1 MSETPPG
8 TEVPSDAELITKVRA
23 GVTESYGE
31 LYRRH
36 VGSATA
42 FARQLANATAE
53 ADDLV
58 AEAFTKVL
66 DALRAGKGPELAFRS
81 YLLTTLRNVAY
92 ERHRRAKPVTLSND
106 LGEVPDQVETQA
118 SVFEDIERSLAAKAF
133 QRLPERWQAVLWYTE
148 IEGHAPAEVAP
159 LLGLNPN
166 GVSALAYRA
175 REGLRQAY
183 LQVHLA
189 DTENS
194 RCRATV
200 ERLGAWTRSRLSKR
214 EAAQVE
220 AHLDTCEQCRALA
233 AELVDLNGALRAAA
247 GPLVLGVGAAGYLAS
262 AASDGGIGV
271 AGAGLGGAAGTGG
284 AGSVG
289 GTGGAG
295 GGGSASAGGA
305 GGAAGAGGTGD
316 AGAGGAGGAS
326 AGGAGAGGAGGAG
339 AGSAGGVLGQSWA
352 ALVAVAAGV
361 GAVTMALAAQP
372 TEAAQP
378 RVQAPALAP
387 AR

>member
-1 MSETPPG
+1 MSDATPG
-8 TEVPSDAELITKVRA
+8 TEVPSDAELITAVRSGA
-23 GVTESYGE
+23 TDRYGE

-42 FARQLANATAE
+42 FAKQLAASASE
-53 ADDLV
+53 VDDLV

-66 DALRAGKGPELAFRS
+66 DALTGGKGPDLAFRS
-81 YLLTTLRNVAY
+81 YLLTTLRNIAY
-92 ERHRRAKPVTLSND
+92 ERHRRARPVTLSDD

-148 IEGHAPAEVAP
+148 IEGQNPAEIAP

-189 DTENS
+189 DTEND

-200 ERLGAWTRSRLSKR
+200 QRLGTWARGRLSKR
-214 EAAQVE
+214 EAAQVD
-220 AHLDTCEQCRALA
+220 AHLDGCAQCRALA

-247 GPLVLGVGAAGYLAS
+247 APLVLGAGAAGYLA
-262 AASDGGIGV
+262 AAENGG
-271 AGAGLGGAAGTGG
+271 LGAAGA
-284 AGSVG
+284 AGSG
-289 GTGGAG
+289 AAGSGAAGSGAAGSGAAG
-295 GGGSASAGGA
+295 GGQAGGGA
-305 GGAAGAGGTGD
+305 GGAAGQTF
-316 AGAGGAGGAS
+316 S
-326 AGGAGAGGAGGAG
+326 AA
-339 AGSAGGVLGQSWA
+339 
-352 ALVAVAAGV
+352 VAVAAGISAV
-361 GAVTMALAAQP
+361 GIALAAEP
-372 TEAAQP
+372 ASLAQP
-378 RVQAPALAP
+378 QVLRPATSVTPPATTTPPTTTPPTTTAPTTTAP
-387 AR
+387 TTVPTTTVPTT

>member
-8 TEVPSDAELITKVRA
+8 AEVPSDAELITMVRA
-23 GVTESYGE
+23 GVTDGYGE

-42 FARQLANATAE
+42 FARQLASAASE
-53 ADDLV
+53 VDDLV

-81 YLLTTLRNVAY
+81 YLLTTLRNIAY
-92 ERHRRAKPVTLSND
+92 ERHRRAKPVTLSDD

-148 IEGHAPAEVAP
+148 IEGHNPAEVAP

-189 DTENS
+189 DTDNG

-220 AHLDTCEQCRALA
+220 AHLDSCEQCRALA

-247 GPLVLGVGAAGYLAS
+247 GPLVLGAGAAGYLAA
-262 AASDGGIGV
+262 AASDGG
-271 AGAGLGGAAGTGG
+271 LGGASMISSAQ
-284 AGSVG
+284 AVFREVGSG
-289 GTGGAG
+289 R
-295 GGGSASAGGA
+295 
-305 GGAAGAGGTGD
+305 
-316 AGAGGAGGAS
+316 
-326 AGGAGAGGAGGAG
+326 
-339 AGSAGGVLGQSWA
+339 
-352 ALVAVAAGV
+352 
-361 GAVTMALAAQP
+361 P
-372 TEAAQP
+372 
-378 RVQAPALAP
+378 
-387 AR
+387 